1 MLQFVHLPLPL
12 RFGHGPLAR
21 LPCGLDA
28 VPPWARAGPGTHH
41 DATAAC
47 PRFPRRL
54 DVLRHARTAWLT
66 CHAALAHTLH
76 RAVFPAAA
84 HRAVSH
90 ASHGVGTARTGR
102 PSTKRR
108 RRPCGSARRR
118 PSHATAWGSGAC
130 RAGSLWSKRRG
141 VAAVQACRWGWARR
155 LPHPAAW
162 HPTTPSGGPNA
173 SASKRSRHVF
183 CARRGERARAPVWR
197 PLPLGLQPWE
207 RPAEGCLPQHTLRH
221 ALRVASVSRQGP
233 GPPPRGLP
241 RGTRRGRPERREPVT
256 GAGGPR
262 RRDARGPGR
271 WLRPAPQP
279 VRLQRRPHVAH
290 RVDTTAPPRR
300 QGLGGP
306 LTGTRQHARGPADT
320 AGVRDPA
327 FGSNCRRAASV
338 KGRTERDGFLAHA
351 TPSMTREHRVILEKS
366 NKP

>member
-21 LPCGLDA
+21 PPCGLDA

-54 DVLRHARTAWLT
+54 GVLRHARTAWLT

-84 HRAVSH
+84 PRAVSH
-90 ASHGVGTARTGR
+90 ASHGVVTARTGH

-118 PSHATAWGSGAC
+118 PYHATAWGSGAC
-130 RAGSLWSKRRG
+130 RAGSCCSKRRG

-183 CARRGERARAPVWR
+183 CARRGERGACARVAPAAPGSSAVGAPGGGLPPAADAPSRPARSLRQPPGPGATPPGAAQRDAAREAGEAGAGHRGWGPASARRAWAGSMASSSTPARAPATPSSRGAPCGHHR
-197 PLPLGLQPWE
+197 PPAAPGAWE
-207 RPAEGCLPQHTLRH
+207 TTHGHAPAC
-221 ALRVASVSRQGP
+221 SGP
-233 GPPPRGLP
+233 GGHSRRPR
-241 RGTRRGRPERREPVT
+241 
-256 GAGGPR
+256 
-262 RRDARGPGR
+262 PG
-271 WLRPAPQP
+271 
-279 VRLQRRPHVAH
+279 VRLP
-290 RVDTTAPPRR
+290 
-300 QGLGGP
+300 
-306 LTGTRQHARGPADT
+306 T
-320 AGVRDPA
+320 AGVPHR
-327 FGSNCRRAASV
+327 S
-338 KGRTERDGFLAHA
+338 RDGPSA
-351 TPSMTREHRVILEKS
+351 TVS
-366 NKP
+366 